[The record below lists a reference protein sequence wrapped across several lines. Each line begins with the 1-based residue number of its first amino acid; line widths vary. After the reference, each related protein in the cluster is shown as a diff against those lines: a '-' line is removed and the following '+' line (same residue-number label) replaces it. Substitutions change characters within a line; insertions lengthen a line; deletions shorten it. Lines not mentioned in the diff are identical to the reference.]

1 VWLVDEI
8 GKMECL
14 SARFAS
20 RMREL
25 LAGSGP
31 VVATVAQRGAGFID
45 EVKRRED
52 CELWTLTRANRDAM
66 AQRILAWIA
75 ERTGRRR
82 RA

>member
-1 VWLVDEI
+1 
-8 GKMECL
+8 
-14 SARFAS
+14 
-20 RMREL
+20 
-25 LAGSGP
+25 

-75 ERTGRRR
+75 ERTSRFRRS
-82 RA
+82 